1 MANNDINSN
10 REPRARVMWAAPV
23 AVLLTFVLVGC
34 YTILQH
40 PITEGDNQQQAY
52 HQEYY
57 REQCID
63 CHADYAEFPYGFF
76 YGDYPTYYFDN
87 PRWGHYYAYPWWWDH
102 YWYDSDG
109 PVTDEDRQGGEPS
122 RKAGRRGSLAPPYVG
137 GSPAMPTGGGTYSA
151 PGGARS
157 KGGSSSGDEPA
168 QPRTPGEKIRV
179 NKSASSDEDNSNDDS
194 NKKKKAGRRGGIDP

>member
-1 MANNDINSN
+1 MTNVDSDHLTTE
-10 REPRARVMWAAPV
+10 RGPRVFWAAPV

-40 PITEGDNQQQAY
+40 PITAGDNEGRAY

-76 YGDYPTYYFDN
+76 YGDYPNYYFEN

-102 YWYDSDG
+102 YWYDSEG
-109 PVTDEDRQGGEPS
+109 PVTDDDRLGGDPS
-122 RKAGRRGSLAPPYVG
+122 RKADRRGALAPPYVG
-137 GSPAMPTGGGTYSA
+137 GTPALPTGGSYSA
-151 PGGARS
+151 PSAPAS
-157 KGGSSSGDEPA
+157 KGGSGTGNDPA
-168 QPRTPGEKIRV
+168 APSTTGEKIRV
-179 NKSASSDEDNSNDDS
+179 NKSAGSEEDGKDDS
-194 NKKKKAGRRGGIDP
+194 NKKGKSGRRGGIDP